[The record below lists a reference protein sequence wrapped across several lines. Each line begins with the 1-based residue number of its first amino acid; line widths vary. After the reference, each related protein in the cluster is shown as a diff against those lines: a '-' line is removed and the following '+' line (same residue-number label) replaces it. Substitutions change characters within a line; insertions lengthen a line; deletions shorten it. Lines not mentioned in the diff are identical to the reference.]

1 MFWSDLMGSYEY
13 GNEPSYSIKGKEFI
27 AQVSD
32 YQLLNKLIN
41 F

>member
-1 MFWSDLMGSYEY
+1 MGGPLCS

-27 AQVSD
+27 TQVSD